1 MMRKSASTLIL
12 HTKVLL
18 KGGVIVESKI
28 WRIVGD
34 NRFPDKVKYALFAVY
49 DGETLVGY
57 DNHHPKGHHRH
68 IGNREELYNYTTI
81 ERLRNDFRADL
92 ELELAKRGL
101 E

>member
-1 MMRKSASTLIL
+1 MRKYPSTLIL

-18 KGGVIVESKI
+18 SGGIIVEAKI

-34 NRFPDKVKYALFAVY
+34 SRFPDEVKYSLFAVY

-68 IGNREELYNYTTI
+68 IGSREEAYNYTSI
-81 ERLRNDFRADL
+81 ETLRNDFRADL

-101 E
+101 G